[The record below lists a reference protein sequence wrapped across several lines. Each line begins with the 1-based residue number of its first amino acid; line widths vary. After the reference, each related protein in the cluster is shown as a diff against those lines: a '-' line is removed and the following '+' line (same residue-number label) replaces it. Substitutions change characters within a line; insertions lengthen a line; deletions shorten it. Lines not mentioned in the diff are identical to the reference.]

1 MRPEIKEDRG
11 FSKKIPERHLGG
23 RPEKEGVLLE
33 QSINETVKELEE
45 LSVQTEKTCLFCQKE
60 ERKAI
65 WHSRKAEVCSRKL
78 SIYKAK
84 RQK

>member
-60 ERKAI
+60 ERQFDTQEKQ
-65 WHSRKAEVCSRKL
+65 KFVAENYPCIK
-78 SIYKAK
+78 
-84 RQK
+84 QKDKSS